1 MAEVQAT
8 RRWAGRAL
16 FVGLSFTFLFAQ
28 ILPLNMVP
36 DRIAAPDIL
45 VAFTLAWVIRRPDL
59 TPVALIALVHFSA
72 DILLDRPPGLWAA
85 LIVISTE
92 ILRNRAADLRALAF
106 PFEWLLVTGTL
117 VGLFISYR
125 IILTILVLQQAPL
138 MLTLT
143 QLTIT
148 ILVYPLVVLL
158 SYLAFGVSRPAMG
171 EVDDLGRR
179 L

>member
-1 MAEVQAT
+1 MNKQPLKVLAFAAVLASGLTVVAAQASQVNDVLK
-8 RRWAGRAL
+8 AGA
-16 FVGLSFTFLFAQ
+16 
-28 ILPLNMVP
+28 
-36 DRIAAPDIL
+36 

-117 VGLFISYR
+117 VGLYVGYR
-125 IILTILVLQQAPL
+125 VILTILLLQQAPL

-148 ILVYPLVVLL
+148 ILVYPVVVLL
-158 SYLAFGVSRPAMG
+158 SYLAFGISRPAMG